1 MDDFERLTEL
11 FEKGAA
17 SPPSAYADQVQN
29 SVAISLKRIADALE
43 MSMGSSAAVKQAPS
57 SHDDAP
63 PPFTKGLYLTY
74 NQLDDGLTTLGL
86 CRSQTNRTRLHSVIA
101 ALVPG

>member
-11 FEKGAA
+11 FEKGAG
-17 SPPSAYADQVQN
+17 AYADRVQN
-29 SVAISLKRIADALE
+29 SIAISLKRIADALAKVE
-43 MSMGSSAAVKQAPS
+43 VDQAPS

-101 ALVPG
+101 ALVPR